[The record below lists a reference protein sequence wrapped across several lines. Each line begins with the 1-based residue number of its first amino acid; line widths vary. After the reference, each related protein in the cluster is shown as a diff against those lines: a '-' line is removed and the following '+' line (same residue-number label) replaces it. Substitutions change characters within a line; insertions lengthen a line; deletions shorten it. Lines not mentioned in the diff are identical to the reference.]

1 MGVAAS
7 ALYIASLN
15 LEENRTQKE
24 IADAAGVTEVT
35 VRNRCKSL
43 KKLV

>member
-1 MGVAAS
+1 MC
-7 ALYIASLN
+7 IN

-24 IADAAGVTEVT
+24 IADAAGITEVT

>member
-7 ALYIASLN
+7 ALYIAGIN
-15 LEENRTQKE
+15 LHEDITQKE

-43 KKLV
+43 KQLT